1 MSDKKL
7 PVRQEKRHDRTGD
20 EMSQEPAPATSPAPP
35 KSRLGKKP
43 VTAYV
48 ARNAHKQLRL
58 LGLDLGRSTQSMVIE
73 ALNDY
78 FERHGLE
85 RLA

>member
-1 MSDKKL
+1 VNRDRRDDAIETAD
-7 PVRQEKRHDRTGD
+7 PVMH
-20 EMSQEPAPATSPAPP
+20 APKSAQPH
-35 KSRLGKKP
+35 SRLGKKP

-48 ARNAHKQLRL
+48 EKAAHKQLRS
-58 LGLDLGRSTQSMVIE
+58 LGLDLEKSTQDMVIE